1 MDKRDFF
8 LLLQK
13 LPINI
18 IPSPCFEHTVD
29 FVAQLAPWVPFSPL
43 SLLTGQKSKLCL
55 QVSNLL
61 QLQDGGQLEVSAE
74 HSAAH
79 WRAADPRPAPLRA
92 ANDGSTLFLLLLL
105 LLLLLLDLA
114 LQNCSSCPPPHSI
127 PTDFRYLPDVYC
139 IQHLRH
145 YYFLIIR
152 PYSYTSIIS
161 GSHFGHFDTSRHIKS

>member
-1 MDKRDFF
+1 MDKRDLF

-13 LPINI
+13 PPINI

-29 FVAQLAPWVPFSPL
+29 FVAQLAPWVPFSP
-43 SLLTGQKSKLCL
+43 SLFSLDRNRLQSSKFPTCSSSRTAGSSRSRPSTPPLTGEPQTRG
-55 QVSNLL
+55 LL
-61 QLQDGGQLEVSAE
+61 RSEQPTTDQPSSSSSS
-74 HSAAH
+74 H
-79 WRAADPRPAPLRA
+79 
-92 ANDGSTLFLLLLL
+92 
-105 LLLLLLDLA
+105 LLLLDLA

-152 PYSYTSIIS
+152 PYSYPSIIS

>member
-1 MDKRDFF
+1 MDKRDLF

-13 LPINI
+13 PPINI

-105 LLLLLLDLA
+105 LLLLLDLA

-127 PTDFRYLPDVYC
+127 PFSVFARCL
-139 IQHLRH
+139 L
-145 YYFLIIR
+145 
-152 PYSYTSIIS
+152 YTTPPTLLFSDHPPLQL
-161 GSHFGHFDTSRHIKS
+161 HFNHFWIPFWTL

>member
-92 ANDGSTLFLLLLL
+92 ANDGSTLFLLLLPPPPPRP
-105 LLLLLLDLA
+105 
-114 LQNCSSCPPPHSI
+114 CPPKLLILSTSPQHPIFGICPMSI
-127 PTDFRYLPDVYC
+127 VYNTSD
-139 IQHLRH
+139 
-145 YYFLIIR
+145 II
-152 PYSYTSIIS
+152 I
-161 GSHFGHFDTSRHIKS
+161 F

>member
-92 ANDGSTLFLLLLL
+92 ANDGSTLLLLLL
-105 LLLLLLDLA
+105 PPPPPRP
-114 LQNCSSCPPPHSI
+114 CPPKLLILSTSPQHPNRFSVFARCLLYTTPPTLLFSDHPPLQLHFNHFWI
-127 PTDFRYLPDVYC
+127 PFWTL
-139 IQHLRH
+139 
-145 YYFLIIR
+145 
-152 PYSYTSIIS
+152 
-161 GSHFGHFDTSRHIKS
+161 